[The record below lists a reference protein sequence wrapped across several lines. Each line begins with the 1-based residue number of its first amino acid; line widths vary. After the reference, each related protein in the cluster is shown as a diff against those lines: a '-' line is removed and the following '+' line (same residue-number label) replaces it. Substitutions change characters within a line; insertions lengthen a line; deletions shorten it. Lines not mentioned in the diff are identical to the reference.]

1 MKKLLRIF
9 GYALPYK
16 GRMAVMLACMLG
28 GILLS
33 LLPVLISADFINV
46 LTNDQEAVSYLP
58 SGLGGALL
66 NRIIS
71 SGDTQLMIL
80 LLIGSMIMVALA
92 RTGLSLLQAYLFG
105 RVGAL
110 LIFDV
115 RQQLFNHLQ
124 QLSLKFYHRR
134 ETGELM
140 SRILND
146 VGTIQSM
153 LTSTFLGFIT
163 NIFSVIVFFG
173 ALMTMNWRLTLFSM
187 LILPP
192 MVLNVRLFNFRIRRV
207 SRLGMEKMA
216 EVSSYLQESFAGIRV
231 VQSFVGEER
240 RKKGFRHLARQL
252 VSLGVKAVMLGSLQA
267 QVAALVVTAGT
278 AGILWYGSQLQAQ
291 GVMDWGGVFAFFAL
305 LMMFIGPMT
314 GLIQI
319 NVQIQGALAAFDRIF
334 ELLDRRP
341 EVTDRPDAGELD
353 DVKREIGF
361 HGVTFAYE
369 KGRPVLHGISFTV
382 RRGETV
388 ALVGPSGAGKT
399 TMANLLCRFYDP
411 QEGRIEIDGRDLRDL
426 TINSLR
432 RRIGIVDQ
440 ETFLFNDTLLENI
453 RFGREVSLDEVTA
466 ATGAAYIHD
475 HIAGLPDGYDT
486 VVGERGVSLSG
497 GQRQRIAIARAILKN
512 PPILI
517 LDEATSSLDSQS
529 ERFIQLALAKLMA
542 DRTAFIIAH
551 RLSTVQQADLVLV
564 LDEGRVVQAGKYS
577 DLLAVDGLFRH
588 LHEEQFRGS
597 AGPRAAAPPDDSHT

>member
-1 MKKLLRIF
+1 MSKLVRIF
-9 GYALPYK
+9 SYAMPYK
-16 GRMAVMLACMLG
+16 GRMSLMLACMLA

-33 LLPVLISADFINV
+33 LLPVAVSADFVNV
-46 LTNDQEAVSYLP
+46 LTGEGEALSKLP
-58 SGLGGALL
+58 PWLGGEVL
-66 NRIIS
+66 NGIIS
-71 SGDTQLMIL
+71 SGDTSLMIT
-80 LLIGSMIMVALA
+80 LLIGSMVFVALVRA
-92 RTGLSLLQAYLFG
+92 GLSLLQAYLFG
-105 RVGAL
+105 KVGAM

-115 RQQLFNHLQ
+115 RQQLFDHLQ

-163 NIFSVIVFFG
+163 NIFAVVVFFW
-173 ALMTMNWRLTLFSM
+173 ALLHMNWRLTLFSM

-192 MVLNVRLFNFRIRRV
+192 MILNVRLFNFRIRRV

-231 VQSFVGEER
+231 VQSFTGEER
-240 RKKGFRHLARQL
+240 RKKGFRGLARQL
-252 VSLGVKAVMLGSLQA
+252 VSLGVRAVMLGSLQG

-278 AGILWYGSQLQAQ
+278 AGILWYGARLQSQGL
-291 GVMDWGGVFAFFAL
+291 MDWGSVFAFFVL

-314 GLIQI
+314 SLIQI

-334 ELLDRRP
+334 ELLDRKP
-341 EVTDRPDAGELD
+341 EVTERRDAVEF
-353 DVKREIGF
+353 E
-361 HGVTFAYE
+361 GVQRAIAFRDLNFGYSDE
-369 KGRPVLHGISFTV
+369 GGLVLRDISFTV
-382 RRGETV
+382 GRGETV
-388 ALVGPSGAGKT
+388 ALVGPSGAGKS
-399 TMANLLCRFYDP
+399 TMVNLLCRFYDP
-411 QEGRIEIDGRDLRDL
+411 KSGRVEIDGRDLRAFTL
-426 TINSLR
+426 GSLR
-432 RRIGIVDQ
+432 RNIGIVDQ
-440 ETFLFNDTLLENI
+440 ETFLFNDSLLENI
-453 RFGREVSLDEVTA
+453 RFGRDVGLAEVTA
-466 ATGAAYIHD
+466 ATRAAYIHD
-475 HIAGLPDGYDT
+475 YIEALPEGYDT
-486 VVGERGVSLSG
+486 VAGERGVSLSG

-529 ERFIQLALAKLMA
+529 ERYIQLALGKLMA

-564 LDEGRVVQAGKYS
+564 LDQGRLVQSGTYGE
-577 DLLAVDGLFRH
+577 LLAADGIFRR

-597 AGPRAAAPPDDSHT
+597 NGPAVD

>member
-1 MKKLLRIF
+1 MSKLVRIF
-9 GYALPYK
+9 SYAMPYK
-16 GRMAVMLACMLG
+16 GRMSLMLACMLA

-33 LLPVLISADFINV
+33 LLPVAVSADFVNV
-46 LTNDQEAVSYLP
+46 LTGEGEALSKLP
-58 SGLGGALL
+58 PWLGGEVL
-66 NRIIS
+66 NGIIS
-71 SGDTQLMIL
+71 SGDTSLMIT
-80 LLIGSMIMVALA
+80 LLIGSMVFVALVRA
-92 RTGLSLLQAYLFG
+92 GLSLLQAYLFG
-105 RVGAL
+105 KVGAM

-115 RQQLFNHLQ
+115 RQQLFDHLQ

-163 NIFSVIVFFG
+163 NIFAVVVFFW
-173 ALMTMNWRLTLFSM
+173 ALLHMNWRLTLFSM

-192 MVLNVRLFNFRIRRV
+192 MILNVRLFNFRIRRV

-231 VQSFVGEER
+231 VQSFTGEER
-240 RKKGFRHLARQL
+240 RKKGFRGLARQL
-252 VSLGVKAVMLGSLQA
+252 VSLGVRAVMLGSLQG

-278 AGILWYGSQLQAQ
+278 AGILWYGARLQSQGL
-291 GVMDWGGVFAFFAL
+291 MDWGSVFAFFVL

-314 GLIQI
+314 SLIQI

-334 ELLDRRP
+334 ELLDRKP
-341 EVTDRPDAGELD
+341 EVTERRDAVDFE
-353 DVKREIGF
+353 
-361 HGVTFAYE
+361 GVQRAITFRDLNFAYSDE
-369 KGRPVLHGISFTV
+369 GGLVLRDISFTV
-382 RRGETV
+382 GRGETV
-388 ALVGPSGAGKT
+388 ALVGPSGAGKS
-399 TMANLLCRFYDP
+399 TMVNLLCRFYDP
-411 QEGRIEIDGRDLRDL
+411 KSGRVEIDGRDLRAFTL
-426 TINSLR
+426 GSLR
-432 RRIGIVDQ
+432 RNIGIVDQ
-440 ETFLFNDTLLENI
+440 ETFLFNDSLLENI
-453 RFGREVSLDEVTA
+453 RFGRDVGLAEVTA
-466 ATGAAYIHD
+466 ATRAAYIHD
-475 HIAGLPDGYDT
+475 YIEALPEGYDT
-486 VVGERGVSLSG
+486 VAGERGVSLSG

-529 ERFIQLALAKLMA
+529 ERYIQLALGKLMA

-564 LDEGRVVQAGKYS
+564 LDQGRLVQSGTYGE
-577 DLLAVDGLFRH
+577 LLAADGIFRR

-597 AGPRAAAPPDDSHT
+597 NGPAVD

>member
-1 MKKLLRIF
+1 MKKLLRIL

-16 GRMAVMLACMLG
+16 GRMAVMLGCML
-28 GILLS
+28 S
-33 LLPVLISADFINV
+33 ATLISLVPLAISRDFINV
-46 LTNDQEAVSYLP
+46 LTGESASVSKVP
-58 SGLGGALL
+58 VQLGGAYL
-66 NRIIS
+66 NQIIAG
-71 SGDTQLMIL
+71 GDTWSMIK
-80 LLIGSMIMVALA
+80 LLIGVMIAVALV
-92 RTGLSLLQAYLFG
+92 RTALSLLQAWLFG
-105 RVGAL
+105 KVGAL

-115 RQQLFNHLQ
+115 RKQLFDHLQ
-124 QLSLKFYHRR
+124 QLSLKFYQRR

-163 NIFSVIVFFG
+163 NIFAVIVFFS
-173 ALMTMNWRLTLFSM
+173 ALMKMNWRLTLFSM

-192 MVLNVRLFNFRIRRV
+192 MVINVRLFNFRIRRV

-231 VQSFVGEER
+231 VQSFVGEEQR
-240 RKKGFRHLARQL
+240 RQGFGHRARQL
-252 VSLGVKAVMLGSLQA
+252 VSLGVRAVMLGTLQG
-267 QVAALVVTAGT
+267 QVAGLVITAGT
-278 AGILWYGSQLQAQ
+278 VGILWFGARLQAQ
-291 GVMDWGGVFAFFAL
+291 GLLDWGSIFAFFVL

-341 EVTDRPDAGELD
+341 EVTDRADALVFDG
-353 DVKREIGF
+353 VQREIEF
-361 HGVTFAYE
+361 QGVTFAYE
-369 KGRPVLHGISFTV
+369 EGQPVLHRVSFQV
-382 RRGETV
+382 GRGETV

-399 TMANLLCRFYDP
+399 TMVNLLCRFYDP
-411 QEGRIEIDGRDLRDL
+411 QEGRIVVDGHDLRDFSVS
-426 TINSLR
+426 TLR
-432 RRIGIVDQ
+432 RQIGIVDQ
-440 ETFLFNDTLLENI
+440 DTFLFNDTLLENI
-453 RFGREVSLDEVTA
+453 RFGREVSLDDVTA
-466 ATGAAYIHD
+466 ATRAAFIHD
-475 HIAGLPDGYDT
+475 HIASLPDAYDT
-486 VVGERGVSLSG
+486 IVGERGVSLSG

-542 DRTAFIIAH
+542 ERTAFIIAH

-564 LDEGRVVQAGKYS
+564 LDRGRVVQAGKYS
-577 DLLAVDGLFRH
+577 DLLAVDGLFRR
-588 LHEEQFRGS
+588 LHEEQFHGS
-597 AGPRAAAPPDDSHT
+597 TGAPAEQVEEALS

>member
-1 MKKLLRIF
+1 MKKLIRIF
-9 GYALPYK
+9 RYATPYK
-16 GRMAVMLACMLG
+16 GRMAVMLTCMLG
-28 GILLS
+28 GSVIS
-33 LLPVLISADFINV
+33 LLPLAVTRDFINV
-46 LTNDQEAVSYLP
+46 LNHAQDAVSYLP
-58 SGLGGALL
+58 SWLGGDLL
-66 NRIIS
+66 NRVIS
-71 SGDTQLMIL
+71 TGDSRQMIL
-80 LLIGSMIMVALA
+80 MLIVAMIAVAVVRA
-92 RTGLSLLQAYLFG
+92 GLSLLQSYLFG
-105 RVGAL
+105 KVGAL

-115 RQQLFNHLQ
+115 RRQLFNHLQ

-134 ETGELM
+134 QTGELM

-163 NIFSVIVFFG
+163 NFLSVIVFFT
-173 ALMTMNWRLTLFSM
+173 ALMVINWKLTLLAM

-192 MVLNVRLFNFRIRRV
+192 IVINVRLFNFRIRRI

-216 EVSSYLQESFAGIRV
+216 EVSSYLQESFTGIRV
-231 VQSFVGEER
+231 VQSFSGEER
-240 RKKGFRHLARQL
+240 RMKGFGELARQL
-252 VSLGVKAVMLGSLQA
+252 VTIGVRAVMLGSMQA

-278 AGILWYGSQLQAQ
+278 AGILWYGSRLQAQ
-291 GVMDWGGVFAFFAL
+291 GLMDWGALFYFFGL

-334 ELLDRRP
+334 DLLDRRP
-341 EVTDRPDAGELD
+341 EVADRSGAVDFEGIE
-353 DVKREIGF
+353 KEIAF
-361 HGVTFAYE
+361 VGVNFAYDE
-369 KGRPVLHGISFTV
+369 GRTVLSDIAFTIE
-382 RRGETV
+382 RGGTV
-388 ALVGPSGAGKT
+388 ALVGPSGAGKS
-399 TMANLLCRFYDP
+399 TMVNLLCRFYDP
-411 QEGRIEIDGRDLRDL
+411 GEGRIEIDGRDLRDFTL
-426 TINSLR
+426 SSLR

-453 RFGREVSLDEVTA
+453 RFGRDVSIDEVTE
-466 ATGAAYIHD
+466 ATRAAYIHD
-475 HIAGLPDGYDT
+475 YIDGLPGGYDT

-529 ERFIQLALAKLMA
+529 ERYIQLALEKLMA

-564 LDEGRVVQAGKYS
+564 LDQGRVVQAGKYNE
-577 DLLAVDGLFRH
+577 LLAADGLFKR
-588 LHEEQFRGS
+588 LHQEQFRGS
-597 AGPRAAAPPDDSHT
+597 AGAVSPSGDRLP

>member
-1 MKKLLRIF
+1 MKKLIRIF
-9 GYALPYK
+9 SYAKPYK
-16 GRMAVMLACMLG
+16 GQMAVMLACMLG
-28 GILLS
+28 ATLLS
-33 LLPVLISADFINV
+33 LVPVGISADFVNV
-46 LTNDQEAVSYLP
+46 LTSEAGAVSKIP
-58 SGLGGALL
+58 QWLGGSFI
-66 NRIIS
+66 NRIIA
-71 SGDTQLMIL
+71 SGDTKLMII
-80 LLIGSMIMVALA
+80 LLICSMIAVALA

-105 RVGAL
+105 KVGAM

-115 RQQLFNHLQ
+115 RKQLFDHLQ

-153 LTSTFLGFIT
+153 LTTTFLGFIT
-163 NIFSVIVFFG
+163 NIFSVIVFFS
-173 ALMTMNWRLTLFSM
+173 ALMGMNWRLTLFSM

-240 RKKGFRHLARQL
+240 RKKGFRHLARHL
-252 VSLGVKAVMLGSLQA
+252 VSLGVRAVMLGSLQA

-278 AGILWYGSQLQAQ
+278 AGILWYGARLQAL
-291 GVMDWGGVFAFFAL
+291 GMMDWGSVFAFFAL

-334 ELLDRRP
+334 DLLDRRP
-341 EVTDRPDAGELD
+341 EVSDRTGAVEFGG
-353 DVKREIGF
+353 VQREIVF
-361 HGVTFAYE
+361 DGVTFAYE
-369 KGRPVLHGISFTV
+369 EGRPVLHDVAFTV
-382 RRGETV
+382 GKGATV

-399 TMANLLCRFYDP
+399 TTVNLLCRFYDP
-411 QEGRIEIDGRDLRDL
+411 QQGRITVDGTDLRDFTL
-426 TINSLR
+426 SSLR

-440 ETFLFNDTLLENI
+440 ETFLFNDSLLENI
-453 RFGREVSLDEVTA
+453 RFGREVSLEEVTD
-466 ATGAAYIHD
+466 ATRAAYIHD
-475 HIAGLPDGYDT
+475 FIEGLPEGYDT
-486 VVGERGVSLSG
+486 VAGERGVSLSG

-512 PPILI
+512 PPILL

-529 ERFIQLALAKLMA
+529 ERYIQLALEKLMA

-564 LDEGRVVQAGKYS
+564 LDQGRVVQAGTYS
-577 DLLAVDGLFRH
+577 DLLAEEGLFRR
-588 LHEEQFRGS
+588 LHDEQFRGS
-597 AGPRAAAPPDDSHT
+597 NGPETMHE

>member
-1 MKKLLRIF
+1 M
-9 GYALPYK
+9 PYK
-16 GRMAVMLACMLG
+16 GRMAVMLSCMLG
-28 GILLS
+28 ATLLS
-33 LLPVLISADFINV
+33 LLPVMISGDFINV
-46 LTNDQEAVSYLP
+46 LTSDQGATSKLP
-58 SGLGGALL
+58 PWLGGAFL

-71 SGDTQLMIL
+71 SGDTQLMII
-80 LLIGSMIMVALA
+80 LLIVSMIAVALV

-105 RVGAL
+105 KVGAL

-115 RQQLFNHLQ
+115 RKQLFDHLQ
-124 QLSLKFYHRR
+124 QLSLKFFHRR

-163 NIFSVIVFFG
+163 NIVSVIVFFTF
-173 ALMTMNWRLTLFSM
+173 LMKMNWRLTLFSM

-192 MVLNVRLFNFRIRRV
+192 IVLNVHLFNFRIRRV

-216 EVSSYLQESFAGIRV
+216 EVSSYLQESFTGIRV
-231 VQSFVGEER
+231 VQSFTGEER
-240 RKKGFRHLARQL
+240 RKKGFRQLARQL

-267 QVAALVVTAGT
+267 QVAGLVVTAGT
-278 AGILWYGSQLQAQ
+278 AGILWYGARLQAQ
-291 GVMDWGGVFAFFAL
+291 GVMDWGGVFMFFAL

-314 GLIQI
+314 GLLQI

-334 ELLDRRP
+334 DLLDRRP
-341 EVTDRPDAGELD
+341 EVTDRPGAVDFDG
-353 DVKREIGF
+353 VQGEIGF

-369 KGRPVLHGISFTV
+369 EGRPVLHDVSFTV
-382 RRGETV
+382 KRGETV

-399 TMANLLCRFYDP
+399 TMVNLLCRFYDP
-411 QEGRIEIDGRDLRDL
+411 QGGRIEVDGHDLRDVTL
-426 TINSLR
+426 RSLR
-432 RRIGIVDQ
+432 QRIGIVDQ
-440 ETFLFNDTLLENI
+440 ETFLFNDSLLENI

-466 ATGAAYIHD
+466 ATRAAFIHD
-475 HIAGLPDGYDT
+475 YIEGLPDGYDT

-512 PPILI
+512 PPVLI

-529 ERFIQLALAKLMA
+529 ERYIQLALAKLMA

-564 LDEGRVVQAGKYS
+564 IDQGRVVQAGKYS
-577 DLLAVDGLFRH
+577 DLLAVDGLFRR
-588 LHEEQFRGS
+588 LHQEQFRGS
-597 AGPRAAAPPDDSHT
+597 AGPEDTLS